1 MRSQRKNTL
10 IMSLSFIAASLV
22 AAAIPVATA
31 TQEQQA
37 LKQHPRY
44 KLVELGTFGGPNSYF
59 TFVTKT
65 LNNRGLATG
74 SADEDA
80 AVNPPFC
87 LLFPDCFVA
96 HAFLWKDGMFT
107 DLGALPGIG
116 ASFPNDINA
125 RGVVVGLSLNGGS
138 DPVIGVPFFDG
149 VIFKSGQVID
159 LGTFGGPLS
168 YAAAINNRDEV
179 VGFAL
184 NATPDF
190 FDLGDFCQNFPMPT
204 QMRAFIWRDG
214 VKKNL
219 GTLGGTDSC
228 ALFINDRGQ
237 VAGNSFTNDIVNPG
251 SGFPTAHPFLWDG
264 DEMTD
269 LKALGDGNFATAS
282 AFNSHGQVA
291 GTSNL
296 ADDFTT
302 FHAFLWDKGKL
313 KDFGGLGGDSVE
325 VIGLN
330 DEGEFV
336 GKADLPG
343 SQTHDAFLGKNGA
356 LTDLGSQDGDPCSV
370 AVSINSR
377 EQIVGGS
384 SDCSNFSQHAF
395 LWENGRMTDLNVF
408 VPASSTL
415 TLTQGTFIDDRGEI
429 TAEGVFPNG
438 DQRAVL
444 LIPCDLGEEGC
455 IESDELTVAAT
466 AKRMNVAVR
475 KTISHPRMPS
485 ERAAAWRSWT
495 MRRFHLGIE

>member
-1 MRSQRKNTL
+1 MKPRA
-10 IMSLSFIAASLV
+10 SLWFIATLFLFGV
-22 AAAIPVATA
+22 ANPVRTAA
-31 TQEQQA
+31 QEQQ
-37 LKQHPRY
+37 QRRNEHHHY
-44 KLVELGTFGGPNSYF
+44 KLIELDTLGGPNSYF

-74 SADEDA
+74 SADTA
-80 AVNPPFC
+80 AALNPPFC

-96 HAFLWKDGMFT
+96 RTFLWKDGKMS

-116 ASFPNDINA
+116 ASFPNDINSS
-125 RGVVVGLSLNGGS
+125 GVAVGLSLNGGS
-138 DPVIGVPFFDG
+138 DPLIGVPFFNGVVFKDG
-149 VIFKSGQVID
+149 KVID

-168 YAAAINNRDEV
+168 YAAAINDRDEV

-190 FDLGDFCQNFPMPT
+190 FDLGDSCQNFPMPT
-204 QMRAFIWRDG
+204 QMRAFIWHDG

-228 ALFINDRGQ
+228 ALFVNDRGQ

-251 SGFPTAHPFLWDG
+251 SGLPTTHPFLWDG
-264 DEMTD
+264 SELKD
-269 LKALGDGNFATAS
+269 LKALGNGNFATVS
-282 AFNSHGQVA
+282 GLNSHGQVA

-296 ADDFTT
+296 TDDFTT
-302 FHAFLWDKGKL
+302 FHAFLWDDGKL
-313 KDFGGLGGDSVE
+313 IDFGGLGGNAVE

-330 DEGEFV
+330 DHGEFV

-356 LTDLGSQDGDPCSV
+356 LRDLGTQDGDPCSV
-370 AVSINSR
+370 AISINSK

-384 SDCSNFSQHAF
+384 SDCSNFLHAF

-408 VPASSTL
+408 VPSSSTL
-415 TLTQGTFIDDRGEI
+415 TLTQATFIDDRGEI
-429 TAEGVFPNG
+429 TAEGVLPNG

-444 LIPCDLGEEGC
+444 LIPCDPGDEGC
-455 IESDELTVAAT
+455 IESDELAVAAT
-466 AKRMNVAVR
+466 AKRMNAAAHS
-475 KTISHPRMPS
+475 TISHPRMSS
-485 ERAAAWRSWT
+485 ERAPAWRAWT
-495 MRRFHLGIE
+495 MRRFYLGIE